1 MIKWLLEKI
10 GWRRQRT
17 ELHQLEKQ
25 QNKYLCFTQFIKNAD
40 PRVGLFYKEVLP
52 EMLAEILEQF
62 PAIDHND
69 PNFAIKM
76 AKLQG
81 EFDALY
87 NGLLLE
93 IENSDQLLKN
103 TERELDIFKKRHQE
117 LQTEVAR

>member
-1 MIKWLLEKI
+1 MIKWLLRKI
-10 GWRRQRT
+10 LRRRH
-17 ELHQLEKQ
+17 EREFERLEKQ
-25 QNKYLCFTQFIKNAD
+25 RLKYICFNQLKDKSDF
-40 PRVGLFYKEVLP
+40 REVLI
-52 EMLAEILEQF
+52 EMAAEVLEQF

-103 TERELDIFKKRHQE
+103 TERELDIFKERHQQ